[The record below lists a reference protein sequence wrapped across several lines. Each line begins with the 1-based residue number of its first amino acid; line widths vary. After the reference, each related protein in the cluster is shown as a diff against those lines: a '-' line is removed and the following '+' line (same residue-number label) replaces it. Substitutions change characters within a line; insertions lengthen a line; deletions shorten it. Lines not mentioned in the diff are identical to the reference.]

1 MCRGL
6 SKDLQKSLG
15 LSVLCLILAR
25 SETDDF
31 KLKMEWTNVQLSFMK
46 LESLLKVLSFDKV
59 NIVVITVS
67 GLTIWARWVRQ
78 IHRKIWPQCSVVKMF
93 VLIIWWKHCVNVS
106 TYFLWLLSENN
117 TIFMKDN
124 PLFIRGS
131 SKLSQGKTI
140 LWTHICVVEFSSSFG
155 YIQAL

>member
-1 MCRGL
+1 M
-6 SKDLQKSLG
+6 
-15 LSVLCLILAR
+15 
-25 SETDDF
+25 
-31 KLKMEWTNVQLSFMK
+31 
-46 LESLLKVLSFDKV
+46 KVLSFDKV

-117 TIFMKDN
+117 TIFMQDN

-140 LWTHICVVEFSSSFG
+140 LWTHICVIEFSSSFG
-155 YIQAL
+155 YSKKVHYIHWNFEILSFVTQRMSKYLNKNKLFI